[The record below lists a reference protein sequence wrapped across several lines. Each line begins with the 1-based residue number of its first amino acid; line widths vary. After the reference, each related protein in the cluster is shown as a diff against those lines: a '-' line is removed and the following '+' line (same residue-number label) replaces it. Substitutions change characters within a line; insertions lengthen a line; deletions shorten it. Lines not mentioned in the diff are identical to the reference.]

1 MVVEPE
7 TVVFTLSASS
17 TFSMT
22 VESSLH
28 NRVLTIVAVRDAAG
42 SLTIKDY
49 SRRGLSTDWWRSLE
63 RVKSV
68 RRREASRS
76 RSNRALRLFDE
87 LNSVASLFSLQS
99 RKLFSASYLQHLFFS
114 RRDGEGHSCDKE
126 SARNTGST
134 SDN

>member
-1 MVVEPE
+1 MVQPE
-7 TVVFTLSASS
+7 TVVLILSAGRAFS
-17 TFSMT
+17 TT

-28 NRVLTIVAVRDAAG
+28 NRVLAIVAVRDAGG
-42 SLTIKDY
+42 SLNIKDY
-49 SRRGLSTDWWRSLE
+49 SRRRLSTDWWRSLE
-63 RVKSV
+63 GIQSV

-76 RSNRALRLFDE
+76 RSNRAFRLLDE
-87 LNSVASLFSLQS
+87 LNNVAGLFSLQS

-126 SARNTGST
+126 SASNTGST